1 MSTPAQDLVFDFIRD
16 TIEKRGR
23 APTLDEIGQ
32 RFGYTPVNAHHKIES
47 LIRQR
52 RLAKHGVGKSYEL
65 VIVGQVDLR
74 GVPTEAI
81 RAELERRERAADAEV
96 QDLAA

>member
-23 APTLDEIGQ
+23 APTLDEIGR
-32 RFGYTPVNAHHKIES
+32 RFGYTTVNAHHKIES

-52 RLAKHGVGKSYEL
+52 RLAKHGIRKSYEL

-74 GVPTEAI
+74 GVRPHALH
-81 RAELERRERAADAEV
+81 AELDAAIARLRRKPRTIAA
-96 QDLAA
+96 